1 RRSSDDGVGADL
13 HVARVRHVEQVVV
26 AAAVAV
32 GITVEDVAVR
42 TAAAAFVHQAHAGLV
57 VAEERVLPVQRA
69 GDAVLDLVATGLGD
83 FLADVEAV
91 LVGVT
96 RAGGGAGQRTDFG
109 GVGVG
114 VTQGPRPVAVD
125 APGLLQ
131 HHGQLLALAL

>member
-1 RRSSDDGVGADL
+1 GQPLVERLLHRGSGGERTVAGDGAEL
-13 HVARVRHVEQVVV
+13 HVARIRHVEQVVV

-42 TAAAAFVHQAHAGLV
+42 TAAAALVHQAHAGLV

-69 GDAVLDLVATGLGD
+69 GDAVLDLVAAVLGD

-91 LVGVT
+91 LVRVA
-96 RAGGGAGQRTDFG
+96 RAGGGAGQRAEFG

-114 VTQGPRPVAVD
+114 VNTGSRLSSV
-125 APGLLQ
+125 
-131 HHGQLLALAL
+131 